1 MKNNFSTSILKI
13 FIMWTIVIMIITL
26 FFYNLTKLSITLGFA
41 IGSCFSFISYQL
53 KDLILMKS
61 LLKIPK
67 NKNKFNFFAFIGFM
81 LIIIF
86 AGVVIAIILLVNQ
99 NAKPFYNNDFLNK
112 TLYPINIIS
121 FIFGATSLNYLTYF
135 YNLILNI
142 RERRKN
148 GQDS

>member
-1 MKNNFSTSILKI
+1 
-13 FIMWTIVIMIITL
+13 
-26 FFYNLTKLSITLGFA
+26 
-41 IGSCFSFISYQL
+41 
-53 KDLILMKS
+53 
-61 LLKIPK
+61 
-67 NKNKFNFFAFIGFM
+67 M